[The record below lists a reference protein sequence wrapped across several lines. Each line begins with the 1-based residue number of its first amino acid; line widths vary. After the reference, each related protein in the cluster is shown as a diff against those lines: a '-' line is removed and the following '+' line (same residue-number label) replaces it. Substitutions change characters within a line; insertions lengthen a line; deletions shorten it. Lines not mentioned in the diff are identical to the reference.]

1 MRNLPVGKGP
11 LLAVAFFFLFRV
23 GYAATDRVVTLE
35 GRVIEGPLTALH
47 AESGIAIGDARID
60 FEGVRNILPAR
71 PPLPSVPTEGT
82 LGQAEIMLVC
92 GSTVVA
98 TGVRLSG
105 EEFTADVANIGTL
118 VFPIDVVRAVRYGTK
133 EIGSRYEKA
142 LRELDDTR
150 DADTFFFR
158 QKGELLEAD
167 GLVEHIS
174 GNVVRYEVMRD
185 KRSVVDQAPVE
196 DIYGFVLASPLEI
209 EAERRPYRV
218 SVEGGSQLHADWVA
232 LDGSVLRVRIIGGQ
246 EVTVPW
252 EKVRGLVVHS
262 SRLEFLSDLSPVR
275 EREQAILA
283 PPRTWR
289 RDLGVVGGPLVTGGQ
304 EFEKGLGVAA
314 GTSLAFAADGYALFV
329 ASIGLD
335 VSARGMGDCEFVV
348 RVDGGE
354 KFRRRVS
361 GDAPAEVIRIEL
373 DNATTLEL
381 AVEPGQNL
389 DLADHAD
396 WGDACLV
403 KGE

>member
-1 MRNLPVGKGP
+1 MRTALLPRIP
-11 LLAVAFFFLFRV
+11 LLAVALMSLCPNAHAV
-23 GYAATDRVVTLE
+23 ADRVVTLE

-47 AESGIAIGDARID
+47 AETGVAIGEARID

-71 PPLPSVPTEGT
+71 PPLPSVPPEATV
-82 LGQAEIMLVC
+82 GQAEIMLVC
-92 GSTVVA
+92 GSTVTA
-98 TGVRLSG
+98 TDVRLTG

-150 DADTFFFR
+150 DTDTFFFR
-158 QKGELLEAD
+158 QMGELLEAD

-174 GNVVRYEVMRD
+174 GNVVRYEAVRD
-185 KRSVVDQAPVE
+185 KKPVVDQAPVE

-209 EAERRPYRV
+209 EAEKRPYRV

-275 EREQAILA
+275 EIAQAILA
-283 PPRTWR
+283 PPRQWQ
-289 RDLGVVGGPLVTGGQ
+289 RDLGVVGGALVAGGQ

-314 GTSLAFAADGYALFV
+314 GTSLTFASDGYSLFV
-329 ASIGLD
+329 ASIALD
-335 VSARGMGDCEFVV
+335 ASSRGMGDCEFVV
-348 RVDGGE
+348 RADGVE
-354 KFRRRVS
+354 KFRRRVR
-361 GDAPAEVIRIEL
+361 GDEPAEVIRVEL
-373 DNATTLEL
+373 DDAITLEL
-381 AVEPGQNL
+381 SVEPGANL

-403 KGE
+403 KEK